1 MPGSICDPVW
11 EGGVGGH
18 TEVTGREGAGLCI
31 MYLTLFPA
39 NPDLMYESVCLLVS
53 SSVTTTE
60 VIIYVSTAAACA
72 SGCCMYRK
80 TLQKV
85 SMHTSVFTTA
95 IYNSTVFISLFI
107 GLFIIEFIDHLG
119 CKAVGSCFE
128 DKVAVFEN
136 CMFYTKGCLDT
147 AKAYQ

>member
-1 MPGSICDPVW
+1 M
-11 EGGVGGH
+11 GGLQ

-39 NPDLMYESVCLLVS
+39 DPDLMYGSVFACVCVS

-85 SMHTSVFTTA
+85 SMHMSVFITA
-95 IYNSTVFISLFI
+95 IYNSIVFISLFI

-136 CMFYTKGCLDT
+136 CICFTQKVILT
-147 AKAYQ
+147 